1 MLYFS
6 YRRNCVRFCWSICS
20 YLTGETI
27 ISLAFKDASLLE
39 YTLRF
44 LTIVVRTQW
53 RSQPKMFGPAS
64 SADGA
69 SFVGGYGGIL
79 PRKILKTRTSEMPF
93 PAI

>member
-1 MLYFS
+1 MTFAENLLYPGVS
-6 YRRNCVRFCWSICS
+6 YCKFC
-20 YLTGETI
+20 
-27 ISLAFKDASLLE
+27 
-39 YTLRF
+39 R
-44 LTIVVRTQW
+44 QW

-64 SADGA
+64 SAEGA